1 MTYTE
6 DNLKEQAQSGN
17 ADAIARWLNQQLI
30 DQDIMVTADLKDNLL
45 EVYLDADPV
54 PDRYELFELVRNQLT
69 TLQPEGLGRLKIYG
83 RKLGN
88 NTPIWS
94 QECAL
99 EVGTYSMMVLPE
111 DIQKREVSQR
121 ESKTGFRP
129 PASPKL
135 GEARLRLTFWVVG
148 GVLVIWCLAV
158 GIFIYKMVL
167 VKRGLKT
174 AEMSAKVLP
183 ESSAE
188 SSAESSVELSPNS
201 APKSVPNSAPKS
213 VSKSVSS
220 SPTADAYEE
229 ALNKGKIAG
238 EMVQNATDHQQW
250 LSVAKLW
257 QEAIY
262 MLEEIPKSSP
272 NYKLAQK
279 KIPEYTQNLE
289 YAQKRAK
296 KSK

>member
-17 ADAIARWLNQQLI
+17 ADAIARWLNQQLT
-30 DQDIMVTADLKDNLL
+30 DQDIMVTADLNDNLL

-54 PDRYELFELVRNQLT
+54 PDRYELFEWVRNQLT
-69 TLQPEGLGRLKIYG
+69 TLEPQGIGRLKIYG

-111 DIQKREVSQR
+111 DIQKKEVSHR

-129 PASPKL
+129 SVSQTFAN
-135 GEARLRLTFWVVG
+135 ARLRLTFWVVG

-158 GIFIYKMVL
+158 AIFLYKMVV
-167 VKRGLKT
+167 VKKGLKT
-174 AEMSAKVLP
+174 AEMSAQILP
-183 ESSAE
+183 ESSPE
-188 SSAESSVELSPNS
+188 SSPEFSPNS

-220 SPTADAYEE
+220 SPTPDAYEE

-272 NYKLAQK
+272 HYKLAQK
-279 KIPEYTQNLE
+279 KIPEYAQNLE
-289 YAQKRAK
+289 YAQKRSK

>member
-6 DNLKEQAQSGN
+6 DNFKEQAQSGN
-17 ADAIARWLNQQLI
+17 ADAIARWLHQQLTN
-30 DQDIMVTADLKDNLL
+30 QDIMVTADLKDNLL
-45 EVYLDADPV
+45 EVHLDADPV
-54 PDRYELFELVRNQLT
+54 PDRYELFEWVRNQLT
-69 TLQPEGLGRLKIYG
+69 TLEPQGIGRLKIYG

-88 NTPIWS
+88 STPIWS

-111 DIQKREVSQR
+111 DIQKKEVSQR

-129 PASPKL
+129 PASSYKL

-148 GVLVIWCLAV
+148 GVLVIWGLAI

-174 AEMSAKVLP
+174 AEMAAKVLP

-188 SSAESSVELSPNS
+188 SSAELSPNS
-201 APKSVPNSAPKS
+201 APKSAPNSAPKS

-220 SPTADAYEE
+220 SPTPDAYEE

-250 LSVAKLW
+250 LSVAKQW

-262 MLEEIPKSSP
+262 ILEEIPKSSP

-279 KIPEYTQNLE
+279 KIPEYAQNLE

>member
-17 ADAIARWLNQQLI
+17 ADAIANWLHHELSN
-30 DQDIMVTADLKDNLL
+30 QDIMVTADLKDNLL
-45 EVYLDADPV
+45 EVHLDADPV
-54 PDRYELFELVRNQLT
+54 PDRYELFEWVRNQLT
-69 TLQPEGLGRLKIYG
+69 TLEPQGIGRLKIYG

-99 EVGTYSMMVLPE
+99 EVGTYSMMILPE
-111 DIQKREVSQR
+111 DIEKREVSQR

-129 PASPKL
+129 PASHKL
-135 GEARLRLTFWVVG
+135 GEARLRFTLWVVG

-158 GIFIYKMVL
+158 GIFLYKMVL

-174 AEMSAKVLP
+174 AEMSAQVLP

-188 SSAESSVELSPNS
+188 SSAELSPNS
-201 APKSVPNSAPKS
+201 APNSAPKS
-213 VSKSVSS
+213 VSS
-220 SPTADAYEE
+220 SPTPDAYEE

-238 EMVQNATDHQQW
+238 QMVQSATGNEQW
-250 LSVAKLW
+250 LLVAKQW

-262 MLEEIPKSSP
+262 ILEEIPKSSP

-279 KIPEYTQNLE
+279 KIPEYAQNLE
-289 YAQKRAK
+289 YAQKRAR